1 METNERKTCLPPKL
15 IAMMHDPIQLRMLIT
30 GFILAAAFVG
40 LYLPVS
46 QAIAETSSE
55 LAQEQKRVKLARDIE
70 HLRAQMERFE
80 KRLPKDT
87 DVNEWV
93 QYILEGIRDYPLKL
107 VKLESRDV
115 RTVGQYQAVVLNIE
129 LEGTFPDMDRF
140 LRWVESNE
148 RLFRMD
154 EVRIVPLRSNKE
166 RQVLELVVLGV
177 MG

>member
-129 LEGTFPDMDRF
+129 LEGVFPDMDRF